1 MINRAANRQANR
13 IFLRACIGT
22 GIALPLLVALPHA
35 LSVYWQS
42 VLVLFT
48 INAVSLMGYR
58 LITTMGGWSF
68 AHISTAGLGAYT
80 TAVLTTLETPWSF
93 WATFFL
99 GALIAGAFAMIIA
112 YPVLRTRHYYFFL
125 STFAAGEAL
134 RQCYVQFSGITGGTY
149 GISFIPRP
157 EPILGM
163 DFGNSVGFY
172 YLALSLAVVV
182 GLLLYRFDLSRLGHT
197 IKAVAA
203 NEELSESIGVN
214 TWALRTLPF
223 VMGSVVAGF
232 SGVLY
237 ANFNGLI
244 NPLDFSAVSH
254 VQARWPQPSSAASR
268 PSGVR
273 CRPALPDRVGRGVP
287 GLHAVDSAALG
298 RQRPRRHPA
307 GGGRPGNG
315 HHPTRAARAAL
326 VAEPRRPTAGRGP
339 ARAVSDGDP
348 RSR

>member
-1 MINRAANRQANR
+1 MINRAANRAANR
-13 IFLRACIGT
+13 VFLRACIGT
-22 GIALPLLVALPHA
+22 AIALPLLVALPHA

-172 YLALSLAVVV
+172 YLALALAVVV
-182 GLLLYRFDLSRLGHT
+182 GLLLYRFDLSRLGGT

-203 NEELSESIGVN
+203 NEELSESIGIN

-237 ANFNGLI
+237 ANFNGSI
-244 NPLDFSAVSH
+244 NPLDFSAVLMFKL
-254 VQARWPQPSSAASR
+254 VAAAIVGGITTFWGPLVGLLYLTALEEAFRDFTQWIPLLWGISVL
-268 PSGVR
+268 GVILL
-273 CRPALPDRVGRGVP
+273 AEG
-287 GLHAVDSAALG
+287 GLEMVIIRLG
-298 RQRPRRHPA
+298 RRARRWW
-307 GGGRPGNG
+307 
-315 HHPTRAARAAL
+315 
-326 VAEPRRPTAGRGP
+326 
-339 ARAVSDGDP
+339 
-348 RSR
+348 RSRGERPPGGARQGQ

>member
-1 MINRAANRQANR
+1 MINPTASRQANR

-22 GIALPLLVALPHA
+22 AIALPLLVALPHA

-157 EPILGM
+157 EPILGLS
-163 DFGNSVGFY
+163 FENSIGFY
-172 YLALSLAVVV
+172 YLALALAIVV

-203 NEELSESIGVN
+203 NEELSESIGIN

-237 ANFNGLI
+237 ANFNGSI
-244 NPLDFSAVSH
+244 NPLDFSAVLMFKLVAAAIVGGITTFWGPLVGLLYLTALEEAFRDFTQWIPLLWGVS
-254 VQARWPQPSSAASR
+254 VLGVILLAEGGLEMVIIRIARRARRWWAARRER
-268 PSGVR
+268 P
-273 CRPALPDRVGRGVP
+273 PDR
-287 GLHAVDSAALG
+287 
-298 RQRPRRHPA
+298 
-307 GGGRPGNG
+307 
-315 HHPTRAARAAL
+315 ARTGT
-326 VAEPRRPTAGRGP
+326 ER
-339 ARAVSDGDP
+339 
-348 RSR
+348 

>member
-1 MINRAANRQANR
+1 MINRAANRQANK
-13 IFLRACIGT
+13 IFLRACVGT

-172 YLALSLAVVV
+172 YLALALAVVV
-182 GLLLYRFDLSRLGHT
+182 GLLLYRFDLSRLGNT

-203 NEELSESIGVN
+203 NEELSESIGIN

-244 NPLDFSAVSH
+244 NPLDFSSVLMFKLVAAAIVGGVTTFWGPLVGLLYLTALEEVFRDFTQWIPLLWGVSVLAVILLAEGGLEMVIIRL
-254 VQARWPQPSSAASR
+254 VQRARRWWGSR
-268 PSGVR
+268 GD
-273 CRPALPDRVGRGVP
+273 RPP
-287 GLHAVDSAALG
+287 GGA
-298 RQRPRRHPA
+298 RQRQ
-307 GGGRPGNG
+307 
-315 HHPTRAARAAL
+315 
-326 VAEPRRPTAGRGP
+326 
-339 ARAVSDGDP
+339 
-348 RSR
+348 

>member
-1 MINRAANRQANR
+1 M
-13 IFLRACIGT
+13 
-22 GIALPLLVALPHA
+22 
-35 LSVYWQS
+35 
-42 VLVLFT
+42 
-48 INAVSLMGYR
+48 
-58 LITTMGGWSF
+58 
-68 AHISTAGLGAYT
+68 
-80 TAVLTTLETPWSF
+80 LTTLETPWSF

-157 EPILGM
+157 EPLLGM

-172 YLALSLAVVV
+172 YLALALAVVV

-203 NEELSESIGVN
+203 NEELSESIGIN

-244 NPLDFSAVSH
+244 NPLDFSAVLMFKLVAAAIVGGVATFWGPLVGLLYLTVLEEVFRDFTQWIPLLWGVS
-254 VQARWPQPSSAASR
+254 VLGVILLAEGGLEMVIIRIGRRARRWLGSR
-268 PSGVR
+268 GD
-273 CRPALPDRVGRGVP
+273 RPPNGA
-287 GLHAVDSAALG
+287 
-298 RQRPRRHPA
+298 RQRR
-307 GGGRPGNG
+307 
-315 HHPTRAARAAL
+315 
-326 VAEPRRPTAGRGP
+326 
-339 ARAVSDGDP
+339 
-348 RSR
+348 

>member
-1 MINRAANRQANR
+1 MINRAANRQANK

-22 GIALPLLVALPHA
+22 AIALPLLVALPHA

-172 YLALSLAVVV
+172 YLALALAVVV
-182 GLLLYRFDLSRLGHT
+182 GLLLYRFDLSRLGST

-203 NEELSESIGVN
+203 NEELSESIGIN

-244 NPLDFSAVSH
+244 NPLDFSAV
-254 VQARWPQPSSAASR
+254 
-268 PSGVR
+268 
-273 CRPALPDRVGRGVP
+273 LMFK
-287 GLHAVDSAALG
+287 
-298 RQRPRRHPA
+298 
-307 GGGRPGNG
+307 
-315 HHPTRAARAAL
+315 L
-326 VAEPRRPTAGRGP
+326 VAAAIVGGVATFWGPLVGLLYLTVLEEVFRDFTQWIPLLWGVSVLGVILLAEGGLEMVIIRIGRRARRWWGSRGDGPPNGARQGR
-339 ARAVSDGDP
+339 
-348 RSR
+348 

>member
-172 YLALSLAVVV
+172 YLALALAVVV
-182 GLLLYRFDLSRLGHT
+182 GLLLYRFDLSRLGST

-203 NEELSESIGVN
+203 NEELSESIGIN

-244 NPLDFSAVSH
+244 NPLDFSAVLMFKLVAAAIVGGVATFWGPLVGLLYLTVLEEVFRDFTQWIPLLWGVS
-254 VQARWPQPSSAASR
+254 VLGVILLAEGGLEMVIIRIGRRARRWWGSR
-268 PSGVR
+268 GD
-273 CRPALPDRVGRGVP
+273 RPPNGA
-287 GLHAVDSAALG
+287 
-298 RQRPRRHPA
+298 RQRR
-307 GGGRPGNG
+307 
-315 HHPTRAARAAL
+315 
-326 VAEPRRPTAGRGP
+326 
-339 ARAVSDGDP
+339 
-348 RSR
+348 

>member
-1 MINRAANRQANR
+1 MINRAASREANK
-13 IFLRACIGT
+13 IFLRAFIGT

-99 GALIAGAFAMIIA
+99 GALIAGVFAMIIA

-172 YLALSLAVVV
+172 YLVLALAVVV

-223 VMGSVVAGF
+223 VIGSVVAGF

-237 ANFNGLI
+237 ANFNGSI
-244 NPLDFSAVSH
+244 NPLDFSAV
-254 VQARWPQPSSAASR
+254 
-268 PSGVR
+268 
-273 CRPALPDRVGRGVP
+273 LMFK
-287 GLHAVDSAALG
+287 
-298 RQRPRRHPA
+298 
-307 GGGRPGNG
+307 
-315 HHPTRAARAAL
+315 L
-326 VAEPRRPTAGRGP
+326 VAAAIVGGVTTFWGPLVGLLYLTVLEEAFRDFTQWIPLLWGVSVLGVILLAEGGLEMVIIRLARR
-339 ARAVSDGDP
+339 ARRWW
-348 RSR
+348 RSRGDRPPDGARQGR

>member
-80 TAVLTTLETPWSF
+80 TAILTTLETPWSF

-172 YLALSLAVVV
+172 YLALALAVVV

-203 NEELSESIGVN
+203 NEELSESIGIN

-244 NPLDFSAVSH
+244 NPLDFSAV
-254 VQARWPQPSSAASR
+254 
-268 PSGVR
+268 
-273 CRPALPDRVGRGVP
+273 LMFK
-287 GLHAVDSAALG
+287 
-298 RQRPRRHPA
+298 
-307 GGGRPGNG
+307 
-315 HHPTRAARAAL
+315 L
-326 VAEPRRPTAGRGP
+326 VAAAIVGGITTFWGPLVGLLYLTALEEVFRDFTQWIPLLWGVSVLGVILLAEGGLEMVIIRLVRRARRWWGSRGDRP
-339 ARAVSDGDP
+339 PDGARQGQ
-348 RSR
+348 

>member
-1 MINRAANRQANR
+1 MINRAASREANK
-13 IFLRACIGT
+13 IFLRAFIGT

-172 YLALSLAVVV
+172 YLALALAVVV
-182 GLLLYRFDLSRLGHT
+182 GLLLYRFDLSRLGRT

-223 VMGSVVAGF
+223 VIGSVVAGF

-237 ANFNGLI
+237 ANFNGSI
-244 NPLDFSAVSH
+244 NPLDFSAVLMFKLVAAAIVGGVTTFWGPLVGLLYLTVLEEAFRDFTQWIPLLWGVS
-254 VQARWPQPSSAASR
+254 VLGVILLAEGGLEMVIIRLVRRARRWWR
-268 PSGVR
+268 
-273 CRPALPDRVGRGVP
+273 GRGDRP
-287 GLHAVDSAALG
+287 PDGARQG
-298 RQRPRRHPA
+298 R
-307 GGGRPGNG
+307 
-315 HHPTRAARAAL
+315 
-326 VAEPRRPTAGRGP
+326 
-339 ARAVSDGDP
+339 
-348 RSR
+348 

>member
-172 YLALSLAVVV
+172 YLALALAVVV
-182 GLLLYRFDLSRLGHT
+182 GLLLYRFDLSRLGST

-203 NEELSESIGVN
+203 NEELSESIGIN

-244 NPLDFSAVSH
+244 NPLDFSAV
-254 VQARWPQPSSAASR
+254 
-268 PSGVR
+268 
-273 CRPALPDRVGRGVP
+273 LMFK
-287 GLHAVDSAALG
+287 
-298 RQRPRRHPA
+298 
-307 GGGRPGNG
+307 
-315 HHPTRAARAAL
+315 L
-326 VAEPRRPTAGRGP
+326 VAAAIVGGVATFWGPLVGLLYLTVLEEVFRDFTQWIPLLWGVSVLGVILLAEGGLEMVIIRIGRRARRWWGSRGDRP
-339 ARAVSDGDP
+339 PNGAR
-348 RSR
+348 RRR

>member
-1 MINRAANRQANR
+1 MINRAANRQANK

-22 GIALPLLVALPHA
+22 AIALPLLVALPHA

-163 DFGNSVGFY
+163 DFGNSTGFY
-172 YLALSLAVVV
+172 YLALALAVVV
-182 GLLLYRFDLSRLGHT
+182 GLLLYRFDLSRLGNT

-203 NEELSESIGVN
+203 NEELSESIGIN

-244 NPLDFSAVSH
+244 NPLDFSSVLMFKLVAAAIVGGVTTFWGPLVGLLYLTALEEVFRDFTQWIPLLWGVSVLAVILLAEGGLEM
-254 VQARWPQPSSAASR
+254 VIIRLVRRARRWWGSR
-268 PSGVR
+268 GD
-273 CRPALPDRVGRGVP
+273 RPP
-287 GLHAVDSAALG
+287 GGA
-298 RQRPRRHPA
+298 RQRQ
-307 GGGRPGNG
+307 
-315 HHPTRAARAAL
+315 
-326 VAEPRRPTAGRGP
+326 
-339 ARAVSDGDP
+339 
-348 RSR
+348 